1 MITIG
6 FHYVDTFGNTYDS
19 TSTVEVFYDQGDS
32 ELSVIGS
39 KLDAFLSQVSY
50 VRNGGTVY
58 MGSITEEESEEIDAF
73 LSTYREASIE
83 NKYMYMEALTPE
95 EFDAVDGFLYSYR
108 KKDKKLNESAVESDQ
123 LDGQIS
129 LF

>member
-1 MITIG
+1 M
-6 FHYVDTFGNTYDS
+6 DTFGNTYDS
-19 TSTVEVFYDQGDS
+19 TSTVEVFYDLGDS

-50 VRNGGTVY
+50 VRNGDMVY
-58 MGSITEEESEEIDAF
+58 MDSVTEEEAEEIDAF
-73 LSTYREASIE
+73 LSTYREANKE
-83 NKYMYMEALTPE
+83 NKHVYTEALTAE
-95 EFDAVDGFLYSYR
+95 ELDAVDEFLYSYR
-108 KKDKKLNESAVESDQ
+108 EKNKKLNESAGKSEQ